1 MLKLQCFIGW
11 VVQQFVS
18 VFVSTIYI
26 IYRFETPHLWYK
38 VTTVFISYLK
48 KNQLILF

>member
-26 IYRFETPHLWYK
+26 IYRFDTRHFFNVRNSLLFFK
-38 VTTVFISYLK
+38 D
-48 KNQLILF
+48 LI